1 MLHYFPVETVVGS
14 HLQAA
19 ITMKASNGAY
29 FHRCDAF
36 SSFVKCKVGSES
48 FEVVNAMGKMPVLD
62 MLGNA
67 EFYGPSCSWRYVYAS
82 RSDRAML
89 HATFSKEY
97 DNFYSSFHGPIF
109 LEASSHIAAYPP
121 LIVHQADV
129 MLLGGPQRWDK
140 GVEFIEKVDILEDE
154 HAHIKSGFHKI
165 VFKRGNLVAD
175 DHLVPV
181 LAEVSLS
188 LTCDVPS
195 SIALIAD
202 ETVNEHEAMHT
213 AIHADRTSGQ
223 IRVTRSTVVNG
234 RTIQIAAVGISNSGE
249 AFENSSSLYL
259 RWVDVVDERI
269 SIFDPGPGMDGSDE
283 NSIIKW

>member
-1 MLHYFPVETVVGS
+1 MS
-14 HLQAA
+14 Q
-19 ITMKASNGAY
+19 
-29 FHRCDAF
+29 
-36 SSFVKCKVGSES
+36 
-48 FEVVNAMGKMPVLD
+48 
-62 MLGNA
+62 
-67 EFYGPSCSWRYVYAS
+67 
-82 RSDRAML
+82 
-89 HATFSKEY
+89 
-97 DNFYSSFHGPIF
+97 
-109 LEASSHIAAYPP
+109 
-121 LIVHQADV
+121 
-129 MLLGGPQRWDK
+129 
-140 GVEFIEKVDILEDE
+140 
-154 HAHIKSGFHKI
+154 KI

-259 RWVDVVDERI
+259 RVDVVDERI

-283 NSIIKW
+283 NSIIKWSSKGQAIGLRPPYLMACSCFFEDKNSKKVYTLHLEREALLGSSGSEHTWTIMSG